1 MKASA
6 SPRILMIALA
16 AIAGTVFRL
25 PAQDV
30 VVQKNNL
37 RSEGQILGVADR
49 KLKIKIGPAETNI
62 ALDQVASV
70 TKAAPP
76 AYEIAL
82 GEWQKGDGN
91 KTLAVLKPLVDTFR
105 GLPTPWAERASALI
119 GEVFLSLDQLPAAEA
134 AFASFQKAYPGA
146 ASLSDIGLARLAV
159 SKKDFATAK
168 TKLAP
173 IVAEA
178 AKVKMAD
185 SVKSATYGQAFYL
198 MGVVREAEGAYPE
211 ALQDY
216 LRAVTLFYE
225 DEAVVA
231 KAQERATFLASE
243 KKAIVP

>member
-1 MKASA
+1 MKASV

-16 AIAGTVFRL
+16 AIAGTMLRL

-37 RSEGQILGVADR
+37 RSEGQVLGVADG
-49 KLKIKIGPAETNI
+49 KLKIKIGPAETSI

-70 TKAAPP
+70 TKAAPA
-76 AYEIAL
+76 AYENAL
-82 GEWQKGDGN
+82 AEWQKGDGN

-119 GEVFLSLDQLPAAEA
+119 GEVFLSLDQIPAAEA
-134 AFASFQKAYPGA
+134 AFADFQKAYPGA
-146 ASLSDIGLARLAV
+146 ASLSDIGLARRAV

-168 TKLAP
+168 AKLAP

-185 SVKSATYGQAFYL
+185 AGKSATYGQAFYL
-198 MGVVREAEGAYPE
+198 MGVVRESEGAYPE

-216 LRAVTLFYE
+216 LSAVTLFYE
-225 DEAVVA
+225 DKAVVA
-231 KAQERATFLASE
+231 KAQERATFLATE